1 MIFTGDALLDMIQTA
16 PSGVASHASA
26 EESTRPAT
34 GGGIRWEGIN
44 QASHRRLID
53 IKDHLKEM
61 KAQAATGAAEARR
74 QSRSRSPAAS
84 TAATGTVASTSATG
98 AAARTAAT
106 GAAASTTA
114 TGDGG
119 LFDDI
124 ADKVRFELNKL
135 RRHPRVV
142 IKHFVPQILNFKCE
156 RNYVILMDHALTVVH
171 HLVEE
176 MEPEPFYIGIC
187 CSAFRRWVGYRGID
201 MDYKGHRKDWEHMF
215 LICAADGPTV
225 ARLEDDLLWK
235 HNYLKHDRCKNKIRG
250 GGRRGP
256 ANEMSFLYIC
266 REFYVE

>member
-16 PSGVASHASA
+16 PSGVASPASA

-44 QASHRRLID
+44 QGWNRRLID

-61 KAQAATGAAEARR
+61 KAQAARDAAEARR
-74 QSRSRSPAAS
+74 QSRSRSPAA
-84 TAATGTVASTSATG
+84 
-98 AAARTAAT
+98 RTAAT
-106 GAAASTTA
+106 GAAASTAA
-114 TGDGG
+114 TGAGG

-124 ADKVRFELNKL
+124 ADNVRLELKEL

-142 IKHFVPQILNFKCE
+142 IKHFFPQIINFKCE
-156 RNYVILMDHALTVVH
+156 RNYGILMDHALTVVH

-187 CSAFRRWVGYRGID
+187 CSALRRWIGYRGID

-235 HNYLKHDRCKNKIRG
+235 HNYLKHGRCKNKIRG

-266 REFYVE
+266 RELYVE